1 MEVKFYRCPHCG
13 NIVVKVKDSGVPVVC
28 CGAPMQELVPNTGDG
43 AGEKHVPV
51 YRREG
56 NEVVVR
62 VGSVDHPM
70 LDNHYIEWI
79 MLQTKSGNQ
88 RKLLK
93 PGEEPTRRFLVDPS
107 DEVLAVYEYCNLH
120 GLYKA

>member
-1 MEVKFYRCPHCG
+1 MEIKFYRCPHCG
-13 NIVVKVKDSGVPVVC
+13 NIIVKVKDSGVPVVC
-28 CGAPMQELVPNTGDG
+28 CGQPMQELVPNTGDG

-51 YRREG
+51 YTREG

-62 VGSVDHPM
+62 IGSVDHPM
-70 LDNHYIEWI
+70 LENHYIEWV
-79 MLQTKSGNQ
+79 MLQTKAGNQ

-93 PGEEPTRRFLVDPS
+93 PGEAPEARFLVDPS